1 MPASGDEYPAPGQD
15 ASRDG
20 AAFPPDTQDGDAKI
34 EEPRNEPG
42 DGDLGGML
50 AYRLRQQTILSEF
63 GVEALRSRDL
73 NALLQR
79 ATELC
84 AQGMGTS
91 LCKLLH
97 YCPDTND
104 LLLRAGVGWEAGA
117 VGHETLGTDLA
128 SPAGYALKT
137 GDAVISN
144 HLGGESRFRT
154 PELMARHAVK
164 RAINVVI
171 EAEGRRWGV
180 LEVDSRDEGR
190 FEEADLAFMRGF
202 ANLIGVA
209 IERQVV
215 TERLEQAVAHQ
226 SLLVRETS
234 HRVKNSLSLVASL
247 LDLQARDAAEGQVAA
262 ALHEARARISAI
274 AEVHD
279 RIWRSEEQAD
289 VDLAELLPRIVAGLR
304 QQAPEIRVDLSVQSI
319 ALSSER
325 AMSAGLLVTE
335 LVTNA
340 FKHAYPDRRGVVR
353 VFARTA
359 PSGAVELG
367 VEDEGVGL
375 PASFDPG
382 DRGRT
387 SLGLRVATSL
397 ATQLG
402 GRLVAS
408 SGSVTRFSTMF
419 PHAHRAEPQLSPSR

>member
-1 MPASGDEYPAPGQD
+1 MPNHDHE
-15 ASRDG
+15 RE
-20 AAFPPDTQDGDAKI
+20 PPDRSSGMKSASSIQAAVDGGDAMV
-34 EEPRNEPG
+34 ETPQALPDES
-42 DGDLGGML
+42 DLGEIL
-50 AYRLRQQTILSEF
+50 AYRLRQQTILSDF

-73 NALLQR
+73 DALLQR

-84 AQGMGTS
+84 AQGMGAS

-117 VGHETLGTDLA
+117 VGHETFGADMA

-154 PELMARHAVK
+154 PDLMARHAVK

-171 EAEGRRWGV
+171 EAEGRHWGV

-190 FEEADLAFMRGF
+190 FEKADLAFMRGF

-234 HRVKNSLSLVASL
+234 HRVKNSLALVASL
-247 LDLQARDAAEGQVAA
+247 LDLQARDAAEEQVAA
-262 ALHEARARISAI
+262 ALREARARISAI

-279 RIWRSEEQAD
+279 RIWRSEEQAH

-304 QQAPEIRVDLSVQSI
+304 PQAPEIRVDLNVQPI
-319 ALSSER
+319 VLSSER
-325 AMSAGLLVTE
+325 AMSVGLLVTE

-353 VFARTA
+353 VFALTIPA
-359 PSGAVELG
+359 QAIEIG

-375 PASFDPG
+375 PPGFDPH
-382 DRGRT
+382 DRERA

-397 ATQLG
+397 AAQLG
-402 GRLVAS
+402 GRLAAS
-408 SGSVTRFSTMF
+408 SSPGARFAAVF
-419 PHAHRAEPQLSPSR
+419 PYAAAG